1 MKQKKER
8 PQFFAIYKDFN
19 SGKIEKYDVLNVI
32 FNTIFTEKGTF
43 NTRSFHYFDKKC
55 NVLPVRT
62 KEQLEEFI
70 KLELRYHFWGKCE
83 WEFIAIDWPNRDTID
98 ESRPV
103 KIDVYEQLEPNIS
116 VITDLVWNYIEPKLQ
131 KLIKKENEQT
141 RKNNFENK

>member
-8 PQFFAIYKDFN
+8 PQFFALYKDFN

-141 RKNNFENK
+141 LHR

>member
-1 MKQKKER
+1 MKEKKER
-8 PQFFAIYKDFN
+8 PQFFALYKDFN

-141 RKNNFENK
+141 LHR

>member
-19 SGKIEKYDVLNVI
+19 SGKIEKYDVLHVI
-32 FNTIFTEKGTF
+32 LNTIFTEKGTF
-43 NTRSFHYFDKKC
+43 TTRSFHYLDNKC

-103 KIDVYEQLEPNIS
+103 KIDVYEQLEPNIP

-141 RKNNFENK
+141 LHR

>member
-116 VITDLVWNYIEPKLQ
+116 VITDLVGNYIEPKLQ

-141 RKNNFENK
+141 LHR

>member
-1 MKQKKER
+1 MKRKKER
-8 PQFFAIYKDFN
+8 PQFFALYKDFN

-141 RKNNFENK
+141 LHR

>member
-1 MKQKKER
+1 MRQKKER
-8 PQFFAIYKDFN
+8 PHFFAIYKDFN
-19 SGKIEKYDVLNVI
+19 NGKIKKYDVLNVI

-43 NTRSFHYFDKKC
+43 NIRSFHYFDKKC

-141 RKNNFENK
+141 LHR

>member
-1 MKQKKER
+1 MKRKKER
-8 PQFFAIYKDFN
+8 PQFFALYKDFN
-19 SGKIEKYDVLNVI
+19 NGKIEKYDVLNVI
-32 FNTIFTEKGTF
+32 FNTIFTERGTF
-43 NTRSFHYFDKKC
+43 NTRLFHCFDKKC

-83 WEFIAIDWPNRDTID
+83 WEFVVIDWPHRDTID

-103 KIDVYEQLEPNIS
+103 KIDVFEQLEPNIS

-131 KLIKKENEQT
+131 KLIKKENERT
-141 RKNNFENK
+141 LH

>member
-1 MKQKKER
+1 MKQKRER

-141 RKNNFENK
+141 LHR

>member
-141 RKNNFENK
+141 LHRQTY

>member
-8 PQFFAIYKDFN
+8 PQFFALYKDFN
-19 SGKIEKYDVLNVI
+19 NGKIEKYDVLNVI

-83 WEFIAIDWPNRDTID
+83 WEFVAIDWPHRDTID

-103 KIDVYEQLEPNIS
+103 KIDVFEQLEPNIS

-131 KLIKKENEQT
+131 KLIKKENERT
-141 RKNNFENK
+141 LH

>member
-8 PQFFAIYKDFN
+8 PQFFALYKDFN

-103 KIDVYEQLEPNIS
+103 KIDVYEQLEPNIP

-141 RKNNFENK
+141 LHR

>member
-32 FNTIFTEKGTF
+32 FNTIFTERGTF
-43 NTRSFHYFDKKC
+43 NTRSFHCFDEKC

-103 KIDVYEQLEPNIS
+103 KIDVYEQLEPNIP
-116 VITDLVWNYIEPKLQ
+116 VITDLVWNYIKPKLQ

-141 RKNNFENK
+141 LHR